1 MNDLIFSVHPP
12 MCAKSLICSL
22 SSGAH
27 LSPVTQTG
35 RMCDYSL
42 YYSMAK
48 SKLGVAVIINNL
60 EAEQE
65 PTKKD
70 VDAMGNVLRDIGS
83 SPTSDSILFSV
94 IRI

>member
-1 MNDLIFSVHPP
+1 MTTASTT
-12 MCAKSLICSL
+12 AST
-22 SSGAH
+22 
-27 LSPVTQTG
+27 TQTE

-83 SPTSDSILFSV
+83 TPTSDSIPFSV
-94 IRI
+94 TRI

>member
-1 MNDLIFSVHPP
+1 
-12 MCAKSLICSL
+12 
-22 SSGAH
+22 
-27 LSPVTQTG
+27 
-35 RMCDYSL
+35 
-42 YYSMAK
+42 MAK
-48 SKLGVAVIINNL
+48 SRLGVAVIINNL

-83 SPTSDSILFSV
+83 SPTSDSISFSV

>member
-1 MNDLIFSVHPP
+1 MTTASTT
-12 MCAKSLICSL
+12 AST
-22 SSGAH
+22 
-27 LSPVTQTG
+27 TQTE
-35 RMCDYSL
+35 RMCDSL

-83 SPTSDSILFSV
+83 TPTSDSIPFSV
-94 IRI
+94 TRI

>member
-1 MNDLIFSVHPP
+1 
-12 MCAKSLICSL
+12 MCE
-22 SSGAH
+22 
-27 LSPVTQTG
+27 
-35 RMCDYSL
+35 DL
-42 YYSMAK
+42 YYNMTRSR
-48 SKLGVAVIINNL
+48 LGLATIINNL

-83 SPTSDSILFSV
+83 TPTSDPFPFSV